1 MRIIVCAVLFGLV
14 PALAHADF
22 VFEPAPPPPSPPES
36 PPAVSARPVPPPRPA
51 VPMAVG
57 FGREVP
63 LRLAVMQIVP
73 AGWTARYGAGVDRDR
88 PVDWSGGKAWPDVLR
103 ATVRPIGLRVAFS
116 GTTVTIAAGS

>member
-1 MRIIVCAVLFGLV
+1 MRAMIYAIFLGLS
-14 PALAHADF
+14 PMDAHAEF
-22 VFEPAPPPPSPPES
+22 VFEPAPPPLSPE
-36 PPAVSARPVPPPRPA
+36 PPPLVPARPAPPPRPA
-51 VPMAVG
+51 VPVAVG

-88 PVDWSGGKAWPDVLR
+88 PVDWSGGRAWPDVLR
-103 ATVRPIGLRVAFS
+103 ATVRPLGLRVAFS